1 MLKKILSARLVTPL
15 LLVSSLSAAS
25 APARL
30 NLVQT
35 ALNLSVATN
44 SNTSTY
50 TVYAFNIGGGTLNLK
65 ATSSVPW
72 LVPTVGAETT
82 CGLRGG
88 CYPVSI
94 AFQTGSLAAGNYTG
108 VITLNDPNAIDAP
121 QYFTVNAQVG
131 GDVPDKLNFNLAPG
145 GSTSA
150 TFNTNGGIG
159 TNVSGAPWLTV
170 TTKPNASSGGFTTT
184 VTATAASSMAAKTY
198 NGTITVSG
206 SGFSA
211 DNKQIAVS
219 LDVTTQPIALAS
231 SSTVSFTAAQGSAAQ
246 TNNVAVTNS
255 GQGTLT
261 VSGVTATAAN
271 SGTWLKAATIT
282 GGISITADPTGLSP
296 DTYTGTVKVASNA
309 VNSSITIPV
318 QLIVVPQGPPV
329 ASVGGVIA
337 NSTFAVGEAL
347 AQGDIASVYGSQFTF
362 DAPSGATKL
371 PLDTT
376 LGNVQVLVN
385 GVAAPVYYAS
395 SGQINFEIPIDAATA
410 NGGAG
415 TVQVV
420 RNGTAGNLVY
430 VQIHAHAPQ
439 FLIYNGGYAI
449 MTTPAAVLTGIPSH
463 PVKEGD
469 IITIYAIGLGPT
481 TPVVPSGTASPTKP
495 LATVPGNTQV
505 CFGVVT
511 PFAPP
516 LCATP
521 SFVGLTPNF
530 VGLYQINVEIPTGV
544 KKGNTTVSV
553 ILEDN
558 IASDNALLAVQ

>member
-1 MLKKILSARLVTPL
+1 MLKKMLSARILTPL

-25 APARL
+25 TPARL
-30 NLVQT
+30 NLVQSS
-35 ALNLSVATN
+35 LNFSVATN

-50 TVYAFNIGGGTLNLK
+50 TVYAFNIGGGTLNLT

-108 VITLNDPNAIDAP
+108 VITLNDPNAVDAP
-121 QYFTVNAQVG
+121 QYFTVNVQVG
-131 GDVPDKLNFNLAPG
+131 GDVPDTVNLNLAPG
-145 GSTSA
+145 TSATA
-150 TFNTNGGIG
+150 TFNTNGAVATKIA
-159 TNVSGAPWLTV
+159 NAPWLTA
-170 TTKPNASSGGFTTT
+170 TTKPNTASGGFTTT
-184 VTATAASSMAAKTY
+184 LTATAATGMAPKAY
-198 NGTITVSG
+198 NGTVTVSG

-211 DNKQIAVS
+211 DNKQITVN
-219 LDVTTQPIALAS
+219 LNVTTQPIAQAS
-231 SSTVSFTAAQGSAAQ
+231 SSAVSFTAAQGSAAQ
-246 TNNVAVTNS
+246 TDNIAVTNA

-261 VSGVTATAAN
+261 VSSVTATADN

-282 GGISITADPTGLSP
+282 GGISVTADPTGLSP
-296 DTYTGTVKVASNA
+296 DTYTGTVKIASNA
-309 VNSSITIPV
+309 VNSSIAIPV
-318 QLIVVPQGPPV
+318 QLIVVAQGPPV

-347 AQGDIASVYGSQFTF
+347 SQGDIASVYGNQFTF

-376 LGNVQVLVN
+376 LGDVQVLVN
-385 GVAAPVYYAS
+385 GVAAPVYYVS

-420 RNGTAGNLVY
+420 RKGTAGNLVF
-430 VQIHAHAPQ
+430 VQIHAQAPQ
-439 FLIYNGGYAI
+439 FIIYNGGYAI
-449 MTTPAAVLTGIPSH
+449 MTTPDNALTGIPSH
-463 PVKEGD
+463 PVKAGD
-469 IITIYAIGLGPT
+469 VVTIYAIGLGPT

-511 PFAPP
+511 PFSQP
-516 LCATP
+516 LCAKP

-530 VGLYQINVEIPTGV
+530 VGLYQINVTIPSGI
-544 KKGNTTVSV
+544 KAGNSTVSV

-558 IASDNALLAVQ
+558 TASDNALLAVQ